1 MNSIRLSYKRGGWI
15 LWLFAMVFLSTC
27 DTSESVAPRFDK
39 FFIKYF
45 GDTGDQFGEDVA
57 LAADGGYI
65 LVGTSDP
72 DRSRIDNENTGDEDI
87 ILIKTDSLGNEEWTQ
102 IIDIA
107 GSTDFGKAVIPIV
120 DGYLVAGETLNA
132 DFDGV
137 YFRVDLMGTPDPFPP
152 PTVDEGGN
160 ELFESITQLV
170 DGYVITGS
178 TDNAKQEPGQVIVD
192 VLDFLT
198 VKIFNDLNED
208 PAWDQ
213 NKVQG
218 RQGADFGVKSFPDP
232 FNSSLITTFG
242 YTNFPEFDI
251 AVYDNETYNSLQFDG
266 TVTGTDRYY
275 GDTEAQSC
283 ADVAETP
290 GGYLMTGTKINAG
303 GVSEM
308 YYVKTTGLT
317 VSTFALSVFTE
328 FQFTGLKGKSITS
341 SLDNQP
347 IHLGEIV
354 YVNGDQD
361 IFLGK
366 TSLDGTTLWY
376 ETFGSSGQ
384 NNAAKVIQNP
394 NGQIVFTGTMNLSG
408 QRKIFLIK
416 TNSNGQL
423 NLE

>member
-1 MNSIRLSYKRGGWI
+1 MSSNRLSCKGSGWV
-15 LWLFAMVFLSTC
+15 LWLLAIVVFSTC
-27 DTSESVAPRFDK
+27 DTPDTVAPRFDK
-39 FFIKYF
+39 FFIKYY

-65 LVGTSDP
+65 LVGTGDP
-72 DRSRIDNENTGDEDI
+72 DRSRVDNENTGDEDI

-102 IIDIA
+102 IIDVA
-107 GSTDFGKAVIPIV
+107 GNTDFGKAVIPIV
-120 DGYLVAGETLNA
+120 DGYLVAGEAFNGT
-132 DFDGV
+132 DFDAV
-137 YFRVDLMGTPDPFPP
+137 YFRVDFMGNPDPHF
-152 PTVDEGGN
+152 TVNEGGN
-160 ELFESITQLV
+160 EQIESITPLM

-178 TDNAKQEPGQVIVD
+178 TDNAKQEPGQTIVD
-192 VLDFLT
+192 NLDFLT
-198 VKIFNDLNED
+198 IKIFNDLMQD
-208 PAWDQ
+208 PTWVQ

-218 RQGADFGVKSFPDP
+218 RQGEDFGVKSFSDP
-232 FNSSLITTFG
+232 LNSALITTFG
-242 YTNFPEFDI
+242 YTNFPEFDLTI
-251 AVYDNETYNSLQFDG
+251 YDNDTYNSLQFDG

-275 GDTEAQSC
+275 GDTDAQSC
-283 ADVAETP
+283 SDVAETP
-290 GGYLMTGTKINAG
+290 GGYLLTGTKMIN
-303 GVSEM
+303 GVNEM

-328 FQFTGLKGKSITS
+328 FQFSGLKGKSITS

-361 IFLGK
+361 VFLGK
-366 TSLDGTTLWY
+366 TTLNGTTVWY
-376 ETFGSSGQ
+376 KTFGSSGQ

-394 NGQIVFTGTMNLSG
+394 NGAIVFTGTMNLSG